1 MSGFLALAVAIG
13 LVFGAHKLCDLI
25 RAPRWFAKFLFIGAF
40 LSITYFL
47 AEDIVPE
54 SKKPWGIWVAL
65 LGAATGIIPLGSLCL
80 NTSTTPTIGTHT
92 TPLKVG
98 PTSEDC
104 RKRNLGFLR

>member
-40 LSITYFL
+40 LIITYFL

-65 LGAATGIIPLGSLCL
+65 LGAATGIIP
-80 NTSTTPTIGTHT
+80 
-92 TPLKVG
+92 VG
-98 PTSEDC
+98 FIVFKHIDDARSEE
-104 RKRNLGFLR
+104 RL

>member
-25 RAPRWFAKFLFIGAF
+25 RAPRWFEKFLFIGAF

-54 SKKPWGIWVAL
+54 SKKSWGIWVAL
-65 LGAATGIIPLGSLCL
+65 LGAATGVIPIGFIVFKHIDDANDRASHD
-80 NTSTTPTIGTHT
+80 STRQ
-92 TPLKVG
+92 LSK
-98 PTSEDC
+98 
-104 RKRNLGFLR
+104 